1 MSRATIADEAALAPA
16 DGFDAVAHVSR
27 SLARVPWTWEVEVLL
42 HLPLARATELVP
54 PTLAELAAV
63 DGRTLLRIRVESL
76 DWMASLLAGLGCDF
90 TVRRPDE
97 LRASIG
103 DLVGRLLAARD
114 GAE

>member
-1 MSRATIADEAALAPA
+1 
-16 DGFDAVAHVSR
+16 
-27 SLARVPWTWEVEVLL
+27 
-42 HLPLARATELVP
+42 
-54 PTLAELAAV
+54 
-63 DGRTLLRIRVESL
+63 VESL

-103 DLVGRLLAARD
+103 DLAGRLLAARD